1 MTGTIDLWYNLQKT
15 PTIYNTFFS
24 FHTASKRMEIKFD
37 NAAEHLTMYSDGL
50 GEFHFGTTPII
61 QTKGQWV
68 HMTIVKNATGW
79 LRYENAVFKSYTA
92 GYNEWFPSWG
102 SRTIIIGSYDDT
114 NADYDII
121 GLFDQIS
128 ISNQTWSAEDVL
140 VANSTAYPFTGTII
154 NPCNCPSPISNWY
167 FACNTCPTLP
177 TCDMQGYDLYLQGSG
192 TSELTG
198 DITNV
203 KNVYQM
209 TGCNM
214 VVTTGRNFYFMK
226 N

>member
-1 MTGTIDLWYNLQKT
+1 MYYINVSIWDTSGNYNQS
-15 PTIYNTFFS
+15 NTS
-24 FHTASKRMEIKFD
+24 FRTAQTVAG
-37 NAAEHLTMYSDGL
+37 AA
-50 GEFHFGTTPII
+50 
-61 QTKGQWV
+61 
-68 HMTIVKNATGW
+68 
-79 LRYENAVFKSYTA
+79 
-92 GYNEWFPSWG
+92 
-102 SRTIIIGSYDDT
+102 YDP
-114 NADYDII
+114 Y
-121 GLFDQIS
+121 
-128 ISNQTWSAEDVL
+128 V
-140 VANSTAYPFTGTII
+140 
-154 NPCNCPSPISNWY
+154 CPSPIANWY

-214 VVTTGRNFYFMK
+214 VATTGRNFYFMK